1 LWKNK
6 PNICICFNL
15 FLTFTAVS
23 LPASAQVE
31 TASILPIRPL
41 SFDAIVRDQTFAPK
55 EHAIELQ
62 AGLTAFWWRDLE
74 VRTVYRFLDL
84 HSEHDDITQHIIF
97 LNPRWNNF
105 IDILDFPASN
115 PINQLL
121 RHAFFGPLEHRVVPY
136 LGGVGGMVLPGPNND
151 HPEAFYGGQLGVR
164 VLLTEGISLDISL
177 EYSRF
182 RTEVDQLEDEVQ
194 RWLMTVGIRF

>member
-1 LWKNK
+1 MFKHRGTEYVVIGVL
-6 PNICICFNL
+6 L
-15 FLTFTAVS
+15 GVTAFSAPVS
-23 LPASAQVE
+23 GQVE

-84 HSEHDDITQHIIF
+84 HSASDDVTQHIVF

-105 IDILDFPASN
+105 IDVFDFPASH

-151 HPEAFYGGQLGVR
+151 RPEAFYGGQLGVR
-164 VLLTEGISLDISL
+164 VLLTEGISLDVSL

-182 RTEVDQLEDEVQ
+182 RTEVDEQKDEVQ
-194 RWLMTVGIRF
+194 RWLMTIGIRF